1 MKQEYKT
8 ITAIATYINGAIN
21 YISNHSI
28 REDNK
33 FLPQLHT
40 DPVHAKE
47 FESDEIYLTDEE
59 QAAYYLTN
67 VHNPYHRVYTIVQV
81 EIPIIKDLKKYDR
94 DKQKVQTLTV
104 PGTGSKKKVLVD
116 ALIIFIACIL
126 LASCSTQRDG
136 CGSYNSWEKKHR
148 SFNK

>member
-21 YISNHSI
+21 YISNQSI

-33 FLPQLHT
+33 YLPQFNT